1 MISSDIITIASLALG
16 AVSLMIATHIYVRA
30 ERYRVDAMRWRRH
43 SRRMSNAAKWGAHL
57 RRQRIDQTTAQLRQE
72 IGL

>member
-1 MISSDIITIASLALG
+1 MISSDIITIASLALA
-16 AVSLMIATHIYVRA
+16 AVSLMLAMHVYARA

-57 RRQRIDQTTAQLRQE
+57 RRQRIDQTTAKLRQE